1 MKRTSLLFASCLALL
16 ISAGAWGQIL
26 GKGHSEATAVRNALK
41 QADLKDVTVS
51 DDADKNTLTLGGT
64 VHSEEAKHRAAE
76 VAKSAAG
83 NRQIANEISVQ
94 PLGEES
100 HARSIA
106 SNRDDA
112 IEDNYKAELLARHM
126 DNLSIHYKAKNG
138 VLELTGSVKNGGQRR
153 EAEELAKKVP
163 NVQQVVNHLDIRP

>member
-1 MKRTSLLFASCLALL
+1 MKRNLLLAGSVMALL
-16 ISAGAWGQIL
+16 MSVAAWGQVL
-26 GKGHSEATAVRNALK
+26 GRSHSEADAVKNALK

-51 DDADKNTLTLGGT
+51 DDTDKNTITLGGT

-94 PLGEES
+94 PVGNES
-100 HARSIA
+100 QARSIA

-112 IEDNYKAELLARHM
+112 IEDNYKAELLSR
-126 DNLSIHYKAKNG
+126 NLDKESIHYKAKNG
-138 VLELTGSVKNGGQRR
+138 VLVLTGTVKNAQQRE
-153 EAEELAKKVP
+153 EAQDLAKKVP
-163 NVQQVVNHLDIRP
+163 NVRQVVNQIEVRH

>member
-1 MKRTSLLFASCLALL
+1 MRRNLILAVSFMTLLMSVAAR
-16 ISAGAWGQIL
+16 GQLL
-26 GKGHSEATAVRNALK
+26 GKGHSEADAVKNALK

-51 DDADKNTLTLGGT
+51 DDADKNTVTLGGT
-64 VHSEEAKHRAAE
+64 VHSEEARARAAE

-94 PLGEES
+94 PVSNES
-100 HARSIA
+100 QARSIA

-112 IEDNYKAELLARHM
+112 IEDNYKAELLSRHL

-138 VLELTGSVKNGGQRR
+138 VLVLTGSVKNPNQRE
-153 EAEELAKKVP
+153 EAGELAKKVP
-163 NVQQVVNHLDIRP
+163 NVRQVVNQLEVKR

>member
-1 MKRTSLLFASCLALL
+1 MKRNLLLAASCFALL
-16 ISAGAWGQIL
+16 MSIAASGQLL
-26 GKGHSEATAVRNALK
+26 GKGHSEADAVKNALK

-51 DDADKNTLTLGGT
+51 DDADKNTITLGGT
-64 VHSEEAKHRAAE
+64 LHSEEAKQRAAE

-100 HARSIA
+100 NARSIA

-112 IEDNYKAELLARHM
+112 IEDNYKAELLSRHL
-126 DNLSIHYKAKNG
+126 DKESIHYKAKNG
-138 VLELTGSVKNGGQRR
+138 VLVLTGSVKNPQQKE
-153 EAEELAKKVP
+153 EAYELARKVP
-163 NVQQVVNHLDIRP
+163 NVRQVVNQIEVRR

>member
-1 MKRTSLLFASCLALL
+1 MKRTLLLAASMMALL
-16 ISAGAWGQIL
+16 MSIAAWGQVL
-26 GKGHSEATAVRNALK
+26 GKNHSEADAVKNALK

-51 DDADKNTLTLGGT
+51 DDADKHTITLGGT
-64 VHSEEAKHRAAE
+64 VHSEEAKARAAE
-76 VAKSAAG
+76 VAKTAAG

-94 PLGEES
+94 PVGDES
-100 HARSIA
+100 NARSVA

-138 VLELTGSVKNGGQRR
+138 VLVLTGSVKNPGQRE
-153 EAEELAKKVP
+153 EAAELAKKVP
-163 NVQQVVNHLDIRP
+163 NVRQVVNQVEVRR